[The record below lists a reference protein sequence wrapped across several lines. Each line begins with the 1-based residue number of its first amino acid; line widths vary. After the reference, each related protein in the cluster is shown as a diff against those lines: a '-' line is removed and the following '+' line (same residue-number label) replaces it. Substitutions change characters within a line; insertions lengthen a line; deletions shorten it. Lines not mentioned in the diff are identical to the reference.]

1 MNHWFNHILTRWLAM
16 ATLGGTNI
24 LAGSL
29 PFPSRRPGFDW
40 ILSKASATYEKIVMI
55 KSKGFS
61 LNLTTECKY
70 VEFFALN
77 ILICLYVQLYGYQ

>member
-1 MNHWFNHILTRWLAM
+1 M
-16 ATLGGTNI
+16 APLGGTNI

-61 LNLTTECKY
+61 LNLTTEINKY

-77 ILICLYVQLYGYQ
+77 ILICLYVQIYRYQ

>member
-1 MNHWFNHILTRWLAM
+1 M
-16 ATLGGTNI
+16 APLGATNM

-55 KSKGFS
+55 KSKRFS
-61 LNLTTECKY
+61 LIITTVINKY

-77 ILICLYVQLYGYQ
+77 ILICLYVQIYGYQ